1 MNAGHL
7 ALVAGEGA
15 LPLEI
20 LMAMIKKTAPPP
32 KVYLLAENDAPYL
45 EEGIAVQ
52 KIANPMAIAMI
63 LAKMRLMGIRRL
75 MMAGGVPKKNIYS
88 AEKLDR
94 GAKSILSSVQDR
106 NDHSLLAGVVK
117 YIEKFGIQVMSYEEV
132 IPELLAPEG
141 HIAGPVPDAEQLQ
154 DCEYGL
160 SILRVLLPLS
170 FGQSVVVSN
179 RAVVAVEA
187 MEGTDEAVRR
197 AASLSAHGILLKGMR
212 ADQDRRYDLP
222 VVGVQTLRNMADS
235 GLTGL
240 FIEAG
245 SVLLLEKD
253 AFLQEAERLE
263 ISVTGVATCRFL

>member
-1 MNAGHL
+1 MNVEHL

-20 LMAMIKKTAPPP
+20 LKAMIKKKAPPP

-45 EEGIAVQ
+45 DEGIAVQ
-52 KIANPMAIAMI
+52 KISNPMAIAMI

-88 AEKLDR
+88 EEKLDR
-94 GAKSILSSVQDR
+94 GAKSILSAVQDR

-141 HIAGPVPDAEQLQ
+141 HIAGPVADAEQLQ

-160 SILRVLLPLS
+160 NILRTLLPLS

-187 MEGTDEAVRR
+187 MEGTDETIRR